1 MMSKKFEI
9 HGHDIE
15 FEKNEGKA
23 IIELQLGEN
32 PSECYLIDIF
42 SVDGIDYI
50 ALVDS
55 ENSELII
62 LLYELDDEETGEIRL
77 NSLEDEEQLDQIYH
91 LFSHY
96 WDYDTID
103 KIVNEYEYDLEN
115 RDIDD

>member
-1 MMSKKFEI
+1 MSKKLEI
-9 HGHDIE
+9 HNHEIE

-23 IIELQLGEN
+23 IIELQLDDN
-32 PSECYLIDIF
+32 PRQCYLIDIF
-42 SVDGIDYI
+42 SVDDNDYI

-62 LLYELDDEETGEIRL
+62 LLYELVDDQTGEIKL
-77 NSLEDEEQLDQIYH
+77 NSLEDEDKLDEIYH

-103 KIVNEYEYDLEN
+103 EIVKEYERDLEDS
-115 RDIDD
+115 DIDE

>member
-1 MMSKKFEI
+1 MAKKLEI
-9 HGHDIE
+9 HNHEIE

-23 IIELQLGEN
+23 IIELQLDEN
-32 PSECYLIDIF
+32 PRQCYLIDIF
-42 SVDGIDYI
+42 SVDGVDYI

-62 LLYELDDEETGEIRL
+62 LLYELEDEESGEIKL
-77 NSLEDEEQLDQIYH
+77 NSLEDEDKLDEIYH

-103 KIVNEYEYDLEN
+103 EIVREYESDLEDSDLN
-115 RDIDD
+115 E

>member
-1 MMSKKFEI
+1 MSKKLEI
-9 HGHDIE
+9 HNHDIE

-23 IIELQLGEN
+23 IIELQLDEN
-32 PSECYLIDIF
+32 ARQCYLIDIF
-42 SVDGIDYI
+42 SVDNIDYI

-62 LLYELDDEETGEIRL
+62 LLYDLIDDDTGEIKL
-77 NSLEDEEQLDQIYH
+77 NSLEDEEKLDEIYH

-103 KIVNEYEYDLEN
+103 QIVTEYENDLEVS
-115 RDIDD
+115 DLDE

>member
-1 MMSKKFEI
+1 MSKKIVI
-9 HGHDIE
+9 HGHEIE

-23 IIELQLGEN
+23 IIELQLDEV

-42 SVDGIDYI
+42 SVDGEDYI

-62 LLYELDDEETGEIRL
+62 LLYELDNEETGEIKL
-77 NSLEDEEQLDQIYH
+77 NSLEDEEQLDEIYH

-103 KIVNEYEYDLEN
+103 KIVNEYEDDIEN
-115 RDIDD
+115 RDIDE